1 MPPKTENSSDEFEE
15 IEHSSSSSNSSS
27 PPNRS
32 SGNQDASHLTDGN
45 DASKQPTELVY
56 QLDFATRD
64 EIIFSLNRYTRVI
77 YGEKAETS
85 EKLMNENT
93 DLYQALISLPLK
105 SSSDA
110 PTGSGPS
117 KVVLDLDSGARSQI
131 VNTLMVN
138 QSLIVGRGS
147 TNEESK
153 KQTVE
158 RNSKLI
164 ASLATLPVRVI
175 ADSASATVSNGECIE
190 SD

>member
-1 MPPKTENSSDEFEE
+1 MSLTTENISDDFEE
-15 IEHSSSSSNSSS
+15 MQPSSSSSNPSSRPS
-27 PPNRS
+27 E
-32 SGNQDASHLTDGN
+32 NQDATNQN
-45 DASKQPTELVY
+45 DASEQLTELVY
-56 QLDFATRD
+56 QLDLAARG
-64 EIIFSLNRYTRVI
+64 EIISSLNRYTQVI
-77 YGEKAETS
+77 NGENAETS

-105 SSSDA
+105 SNFNA
-110 PTGSGPS
+110 PTEIGPS